1 MNLEL
6 TAAMILL
13 VGLVASFLTQVFKLI
28 FDKTGWKP
36 SSEWQVV
43 ILFVVAVGLGLAF
56 FWKEFLADPI
66 VGVAA
71 IMGVAVAIYELLLKK
86 VVFPAVRLG

>member
-6 TAAMILL
+6 TAAMVLL
-13 VGLVASFLTQVFKLI
+13 VGLVASFLTQILKII

-36 SSEWQVV
+36 SGEWQVV
-43 ILFVVAVGLGLAF
+43 ILFVVSVALGLGF

-66 VGVAA
+66 TGVAA
-71 IMGVAVAIYELLLKK
+71 IMGVAVVIYKLLLEK